1 MSFVDK
7 HLTKDLSVWERPISY
22 QLVGEV
28 MAHQGMTGSGAER
41 LARNI
46 GTETLPGPPRRAA
59 VTNIAQ

>member
-1 MSFVDK
+1 MI
-7 HLTKDLSVWERPISY
+7 KDLSAQERPASY

-28 MAHQGMTGSGAER
+28 MATKASTGSGTER

-59 VTNIAQ
+59 VTNIVQWAKA

>member
-1 MSFVDK
+1 MYMI
-7 HLTKDLSVWERPISY
+7 KDLSARERPSSY

-28 MAHQGMTGSGAER
+28 MAYQGYTGSGTER